1 MTANLTIETFPNE
14 AAADYIRGKAVA
26 DPTHFGNLPPQLK
39 QRAFTVAGI
48 EQLDALRR
56 MRDIIAK
63 LPEGANWDEAK
74 RDLAAEISPFIDV
87 DAGGDA
93 RHPDRLKAG
102 KARAEFLLRTHGF
115 QAYAVARHQE
125 QMETIDVFPY
135 WKYVTVGDSRVR
147 AAHAALDG
155 KVLRADDPWWQTHY
169 PPWDWGCRCIVEQL
183 DEEDAMAAGVT
194 DGKQMPMP
202 QRSES
207 FAFDPTN
214 AGIDLEKYR
223 KDARFED
230 DADWRLKFVTPAK
243 NVTVQTDDGGTMSM
257 WDLCLKTQ
265 TARVSSNIA
274 GMSRTDSVEYF
285 SVISRKTGVTEATIQ
300 GTAEKVDFNVDK
312 LKHGDYITIHTHL
325 EGGNIPSAADMA
337 TYRTR
342 FDGEDANTPSW
353 DYVVAVPK
361 AAGIV
366 PRARLIVTKGRI
378 PDTDMKVLEQINR
391 RLAAAKESD
400 RMAILKEYTDKLD
413 ELESKGLIE
422 YKETKGV

>member
-48 EQLDALRR
+48 EQLDALQRI
-56 MRDIIAK
+56 RDAVAK
-63 LPEGANWDEAK
+63 LPEGASWDEAK
-74 RDLAAEISPFIDV
+74 KEIAAEISPFT
-87 DAGGDA
+87 GGD
-93 RHPDRLKAG
+93 DKAA
-102 KARAEFLLRTHGF
+102 KARANFMLRTHGF
-115 QAYAVARHQE
+115 QAYAVARHQQ
-125 QMETIDVFPY
+125 QMEDIEIFPY
-135 WKYVTVGDSRVR
+135 WKYETVGDSRVR
-147 AAHAALDG
+147 PGHAALDG
-155 KVLRADDPWWQTHY
+155 KILRADDDWWKTHY
-169 PPWDWGCRCIVEQL
+169 PPWDWGCRCIVIELTEL
-183 DEEDAMAAGVT
+183 DAKKQGITPPEE
-194 DGKQMPMP
+194 MPTP
-202 QRSES
+202 GRSES

-214 AGIDLEKYR
+214 AAIDLDRYR
-223 KDARFED
+223 KDPRFED

-325 EGGNIPSAADMA
+325 EGGNYPSAADMA

-361 AAGIV
+361 AAGVV

-378 PDTDMKVLEQINR
+378 SDADLKELEQINR
-391 RLAAAKESD
+391 RLAAADTVRERS
-400 RMAILKEYTDKLD
+400 AIFREYAAKLH
-413 ELESKGLIE
+413 ELEKRGLIE
-422 YKETKGV
+422 CKETKGV